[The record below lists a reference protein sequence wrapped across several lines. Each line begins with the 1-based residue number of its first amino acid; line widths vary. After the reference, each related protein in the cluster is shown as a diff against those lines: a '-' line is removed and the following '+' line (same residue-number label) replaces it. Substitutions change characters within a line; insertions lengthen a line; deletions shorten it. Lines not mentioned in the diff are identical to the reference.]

1 MAEKTAEDKS
11 KEEILVEVYSKKDQ
25 DFDLTVEALQ
35 DILLS
40 DEFTTV
46 HDGFLEQ
53 NYHHFEDTEE
63 NKHIYMDIYK
73 AYTDTI
79 ERHIEDALMD
89 RLPGFKMSDFLRSL
103 EYVLSHH
110 HHCHFPHTSTH
121 HHCHFPHTS
130 THHHCHFPH
139 TSTHHLCYLSNL

>member
-1 MAEKTAEDKS
+1 MTAVLLLVSSILFSLDKS

-103 EYVLSHH
+103 ELRCDEVDETILDMLHSFNDFLTFKQTFIDYKKV
-110 HHCHFPHTSTH
+110 
-121 HHCHFPHTS
+121 
-130 THHHCHFPH
+130 
-139 TSTHHLCYLSNL
+139 N

>member
-73 AYTDTI
+73 AYVCPPNTPT
-79 ERHIEDALMD
+79 M
-89 RLPGFKMSDFLRSL
+89 
-103 EYVLSHH
+103 YVYI
-110 HHCHFPHTSTH
+110 HTAY
-121 HHCHFPHTS
+121 PWQLI
-130 THHHCHFPH
+130 
-139 TSTHHLCYLSNL
+139 LCI

>member
-103 EYVLSHH
+103 ELRCDEVDETILDMLHSFNDFLTFKQTFIDYKKV
-110 HHCHFPHTSTH
+110 
-121 HHCHFPHTS
+121 
-130 THHHCHFPH
+130 
-139 TSTHHLCYLSNL
+139 N